1 MVINH
6 PDRGGSDYLAFKV
19 NQAKDILV
27 TYVSTT
33 TTDII
38 NISQSYA
45 TLTRILIGI
54 ALLLH
59 SQ

>member
-1 MVINH
+1 
-6 PDRGGSDYLAFKV
+6 LAFKV